1 MHLISYKEHYYHAYK
16 LNTTIYHIEI
26 MFLWCRVTFV
36 AILYLC
42 DRELKSDARIDQEL
56 PISDLFIDDKNTKT
70 FECVMF
76 IAVLKW
82 CHTVMLIIW
91 GPWPVPSQHHNALRY
106 SFRRLHSQKMQ
117 WLAKRH
123 RNIYIEYVL
132 RRHIY
137 WIECPSKKRIAI
149 LGDRN
154 TARFRT
160 SEKHATRFF

>member
-1 MHLISYKEHYYHAYK
+1 MHLISYKEDYYHAYK

-82 CHTVMLIIW
+82 CHSNANHSGTLTCAL
-91 GPWPVPSQHHNALRY
+91 PSQHHNVLRY
-106 SFRRLHSQKMQ
+106 SFMRLHSQKMQ
-117 WLAKRH
+117 WLAKWH

-132 RRHIY
+132 RRHID
-137 WIECPSKKRIAI
+137 WIECPSKKTHRDFRGRKRDAI
-149 LGDRN
+149 
-154 TARFRT
+154 
-160 SEKHATRFF
+160 